1 MGENMN
7 NTAMRFLIPALFLA
21 GIVTLS
27 IIILRDFFLVLA
39 WAFII
44 AYVAWSPYCWLKRR
58 LKNRANL
65 SAAVMTALIA
75 AIVSLT
81 LFWLAVMLRSELKTA
96 YQTLL
101 LDYAGTSYQLPE
113 AVRKIPWLG
122 DRLQFGL
129 EQLGGD
135 TSGLSTQ
142 LAEWAQQ
149 GLGGLAKF
157 LGNIGRNLMDLG
169 FVLVTVFFCFRN
181 GEAAIAQL
189 QLGLIRFL
197 GQYQQAYVESV
208 GNTTR
213 AVVYGIVLAALGQG
227 FTAGL
232 GYAVAGVQAPILLG
246 AVTAILALVPF
257 GAMLVWLSIS
267 AMLLASGQIWPGVGL
282 LIWGFSV
289 ISTIDNII
297 RPLVISGT
305 TQVPLL
311 VVMFGVFGGLSAFGM
326 VGLFLGPVILSVLL
340 AVWQAWLQ
348 QQD

>member
-1 MGENMN
+1 MEFKATGKNAHRTVLDIQTNKMGENMN
-7 NTAMRFLIPALFLA
+7 NTATRFLIPALFLA

-101 LDYAGTSYQLPE
+101 LDFAGTSYQLPE

-197 GQYQQAYVESV
+197 GQYQQAIASYDKAIEYKPDYQQAIEARTKAQ
-208 GNTTR
+208 NTPK
-213 AVVYGIVLAALGQG
+213 
-227 FTAGL
+227 F
-232 GYAVAGVQAPILLG
+232 PIN
-246 AVTAILALVPF
+246 F
-257 GAMLVWLSIS
+257 
-267 AMLLASGQIWPGVGL
+267 
-282 LIWGFSV
+282 
-289 ISTIDNII
+289 
-297 RPLVISGT
+297 
-305 TQVPLL
+305 
-311 VVMFGVFGGLSAFGM
+311 
-326 VGLFLGPVILSVLL
+326 
-340 AVWQAWLQ
+340 
-348 QQD
+348 